1 MEIELDNDWIGNYE
15 KKELEYHDFYKD
27 DIKYIKI
34 YSLFVNDNLA
44 LENIKEETIF
54 FEEKNLLKKQQ
65 LLSIINKQKNKKGN
79 IKLLTILKYNIDLEA
94 DNVGNYLKQSTDSTL
109 FLEQLKTIDD
119 ISFKPS
125 ITMFEDLNSLFLIFI
140 QSDVNKFNQTK
151 RIILHSKQ
159 KKTKKRKV

>member
-1 MEIELDNDWIGNYE
+1 MEVELDNSWIENYE
-15 KKELEYHDFYKD
+15 KKESEYNDFYKD
-27 DIKYIKI
+27 DVKYIKI

-54 FEEKNLLKKQQ
+54 FEEKNLLKKHH
-65 LLSIINKQKNKKGN
+65 LLSIINKQKNKSGN
-79 IKLLTILKYNIDLEA
+79 IKLLAMLKYNIDLET
-94 DNVGNYLKQSTDSTL
+94 DNVGSYLKQSTDPNL
-109 FLEQLKTIDD
+109 FLEQLKSIDD
-119 ISFKPS
+119 IPFKQS

>member
-1 MEIELDNDWIGNYE
+1 MEVELDNSWIENYE
-15 KKELEYHDFYKD
+15 KKESEYNDFYKD
-27 DIKYIKI
+27 DVKYIKI

-54 FEEKNLLKKQQ
+54 FEEKNLLKKHH
-65 LLSIINKQKNKKGN
+65 LLSIINKQKNKSGN
-79 IKLLTILKYNIDLEA
+79 IKLLAMLKYNIDLET
-94 DNVGNYLKQSTDSTL
+94 DNVSNYLNQSTDQNL
-109 FLEQLKTIDD
+109 FLEQLKSIDD
-119 ISFKPS
+119 ILFKPS

-140 QSDVNKFNQTK
+140 HSEINKFNQTK